1 MNNLNRNVW
10 KYGELADVSSI
21 SFTVHRKSLKKLL
34 LFLIHTTIFPY
45 YKKYTKYS
53 ENPNLSKF
61 LCDMITIHMKF
72 RRM

>member
-10 KYGELADVSSI
+10 KYGELADVLSI
-21 SFTVHRKSLKKLL
+21 NFKVHRKGLKKLL
-34 LFLIHTTIFPY
+34 LFLIRTIIFPY

-72 RRM
+72 RNM